1 MKRLVSLAAF
11 VAMSLSLS
19 LAGGSTP
26 LTNRSQS
33 LTNRSLSGAEG
44 RLDFTK
50 TLRLSYIFSGT
61 DKTQSITLAEL
72 CSIDGWAGKRVNLDK
87 VPVRGNGQ
95 LTMRVKSSEGAGFDK
110 IVFKTSFSTLFQEWQ
125 PTEEA
130 TKLAKGFENVF
141 LAPMP
146 AEPAE
151 VTIQLF
157 DFKDGHVSCEYSHI
171 VDPSD
176 ILIRPV
182 GKNPVPH
189 EWIWKGG
196 EPLDSD
202 PKCDERIDVAI
213 VAEGYTEAEMGTFM
227 ADAKEAMESLW
238 AHEPFGAMRDRFN
251 IVCVKAPSKDS
262 GVSVPREGLWKE
274 TAVGSNFDT
283 FYTERYLTTLHLFQL
298 HDVLAGI
305 PYEHIVILANTDTY
319 GGGGIYNSYTLTT
332 AHHPGFRPVVVHE
345 FGHSFAGLADEYYYD
360 DQYSEYYY
368 PDVEPWEKNIT
379 TMADFESKWKSLKG
393 KKFSSD
399 DTSIDWR
406 GKKAVGKKTAVDL
419 YEGGGYQSKGV
430 WRGFPD
436 CRMNTNSYPS
446 FCPVCRDAI
455 RYMINFYT
463 AETTD

>member
-1 MKRLVSLAAF
+1 MLTIVAAI
-11 VAMSLSLS
+11 VATIPMF
-19 LAGGSTP
+19 AQP
-26 LTNRSQS
+26 
-33 LTNRSLSGAEG
+33 
-44 RLDFTK
+44 LDFSK
-50 TLRLSYIFSGT
+50 TLRLNYIFSGT
-61 DKTQSITLAEL
+61 DKDQSITLAEL

-95 LTMRVKSSEGAGFDK
+95 LTLSVRSAEGADFDK
-110 IVFKTSFSTLFQEWQ
+110 VIYKTSFSTLFQEWQ

-146 AEPAE
+146 SEE
-151 VTIQLF
+151 TLVTVELF
-157 DFKDGHVSCEYSHI
+157 DFKDGHVSCSYSHV
-171 VDPSD
+171 VDPKD

-182 GKNPVPH
+182 GMNPAPY

-196 EPLDSD
+196 EDLASD
-202 PKCDERIDVAI
+202 PKSDERIDVAI
-213 VAEGYTEAEMGTFM
+213 VAEGYTEAEMETFM
-227 ADAKEAMESLW
+227 ADAKEAMASLW
-238 AHEPFGAMRDRFN
+238 AHEPFKSMSDRFN
-251 IVCVKAPSKDS
+251 LVCVKSPSKDS

-274 TAVGSNFDT
+274 TAVGSNFDS

-298 HDVLAGI
+298 HDLLAGI

-379 TMADFESKWKSLKG
+379 TMHDFDSKWRSLVG
-393 KKFSSD
+393 EKFRSD
-399 DTSIDWR
+399 DTTIDWR
-406 GKKAVGKKTAVDL
+406 GKKSIKEKIAVDL

-446 FCPVCRDAI
+446 FCPVCREAI
-455 RYMINFYT
+455 RYMIDFYT
-463 AETTD
+463 KEIAD